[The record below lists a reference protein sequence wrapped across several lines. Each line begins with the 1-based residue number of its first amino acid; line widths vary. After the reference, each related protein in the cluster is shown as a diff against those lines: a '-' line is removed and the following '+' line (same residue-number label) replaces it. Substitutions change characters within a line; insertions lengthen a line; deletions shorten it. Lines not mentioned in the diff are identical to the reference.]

1 MGDVNQSL
9 YLQQH
14 VPACDGPILEVGSK
28 EYGNTATFRSF
39 YRDAKY
45 TGVDLSSGNGVDVV
59 HDLSSGPGP
68 FELGSFQLIICCS
81 VMEHSPRPWKLA
93 EVMTSLLAPGGTIY
107 VSVPWVWRYHP
118 YPDDYFRFSHKG
130 VISMFPDLAFREL
143 VYSTT
148 VPGEFKPITDERSG
162 ADDQMATYAYTLK
175 GKRKSLPYLM
185 VNMLGTKAA

>member
-14 VPACDGPILEVGSK
+14 IPSCDGPILEVGSK

-39 YRDAKY
+39 YRDAAY
-45 TGVDLSSGNGVDVV
+45 TGVDLSTGNGVDVV

-68 FELGSFQLIICCS
+68 FELGSFKLIICCS
-81 VMEHSPRPWKLA
+81 VMEHSPHPWRLA
-93 EVMTSLLAPGGTIY
+93 DVMTSLLAPGGTIY

-130 VISMFPDLAFREL
+130 VMAMFPDLAFTEL

-162 ADDQMATYAYTLK
+162 NDDRMATFAYTLK

-185 VNMLGTKAA
+185 VNMLGKKA